1 MAVLAAIDKEKAK
14 QLRSRRLRQVLM
26 RVKAQEAVNRSAAD
40 GALARE
46 VAWRKAHRA
55 ASGDEALQLLVA
67 CEKGDVVA
75 AETNL
80 LPRERFGDDRPI
92 TTKEFQ

>member
-1 MAVLAAIDKEKAK
+1 VLAAIDKEKAK

-40 GALARE
+40 GALAQE

-55 ASGDEALQLLVA
+55 ASGDEALLLVA